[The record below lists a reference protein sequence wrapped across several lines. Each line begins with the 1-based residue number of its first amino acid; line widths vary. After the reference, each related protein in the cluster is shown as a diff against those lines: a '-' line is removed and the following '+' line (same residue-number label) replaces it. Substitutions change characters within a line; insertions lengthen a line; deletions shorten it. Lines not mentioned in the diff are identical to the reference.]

1 MNRWST
7 PSPSARLLLA
17 ATGWL
22 AVLAATELP
31 AGSAGRLAVIGL
43 FVFLGPGAALQLPL
57 RPALLGR
64 RRIVE
69 RRTGAV
75 ESWMLAGLLSVSA
88 LVLVAVG
95 LMMSG
100 GYSALTTLVVLAV
113 ITTVGALTPSLRDAA
128 P

>member
-22 AVLAATELP
+22 TVLAATELP
-31 AGSAGRLAVIGL
+31 ANSAPRLAVVGL
-43 FVFLGPGAALQLPL
+43 YLFLGPGAALQLPL
-57 RPALLGR
+57 RPALMGG

-69 RRTGAV
+69 RRETRL
-75 ESWMLAGLLSVSA
+75 ESWMLAAMLSISA

-95 LMMSG
+95 LMMAG
-100 GYSALTTLVVLAV
+100 GFSALTTLVVLAI
-113 ITTVGALTPSLRDAA
+113 ITTVGALLPSVRAG
-128 P
+128 